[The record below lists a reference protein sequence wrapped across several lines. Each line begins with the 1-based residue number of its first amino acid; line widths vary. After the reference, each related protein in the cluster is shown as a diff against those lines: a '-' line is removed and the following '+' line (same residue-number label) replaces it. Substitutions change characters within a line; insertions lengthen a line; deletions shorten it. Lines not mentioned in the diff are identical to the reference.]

1 MGQVSAILDEK
12 GREVLRIGGA
22 VAALEAAKL
31 MVERNVGSLL
41 VMEDDETVGIV
52 TERDYLRRVV
62 AEELD
67 GSKTPVRE
75 IMSAPLIVVTPQTS
89 VDECM
94 SVMTNRRIRH
104 LPVAEGGGVAGIVSI
119 GDVVKFQAREQTF
132 ELQFLQDYISAS

>member
-12 GREVLRIGGA
+12 GREVLRIDGA
-22 VAALEAAKL
+22 AAALEAAKL

-41 VMEDDETVGIV
+41 VTQDDETVGIV

-94 SVMTNRRIRH
+94 AVMTNRRIRH
-104 LPVAEGGGVAGIVSI
+104 LPVAEGGAVAGIVSI

>member
-12 GREVLRIGGA
+12 GREVLRIDGGA
-22 VAALEAAKL
+22 AALEAAKL

-41 VMEDDETVGIV
+41 VTEDDETVGIV

-62 AEELD
+62 AEERD
-67 GSKTPVRE
+67 GRKTPVRE

-94 SVMTNRRIRH
+94 AVMTNRRIRH
-104 LPVAEGGGVAGIVSI
+104 LPVAEGGAVAGIVSI